1 MTKNNKKKMHRYFRY
16 VIIMLIISSVL
27 VATIVLY
34 NINGMQNKMGEQI
47 VYSNEHY
54 VLRGNPTE
62 LQKEL
67 FKELSSQIEKNIAD
81 DFDVVELVVKSF
93 IADYYTWTNK
103 QGSYD
108 VGGSDFIFANEKTN
122 FYFTTRRNFYSN
134 MSIYLEQGLTSNDLI
149 EVELIS
155 MGDAS
160 YSAPYYYYG
169 TEYKA
174 FYVEASW
181 SYKENTKVD
190 ISKFSNFGSFTII
203 QTEENRYEI
212 VRFY

>member
-1 MTKNNKKKMHRYFRY
+1 MTKNDLKKIHRYFRY

-27 VATIVLY
+27 VAGIVLY
-34 NINGMQNKMGEQI
+34 NLKNMQGGTGEQI
-47 VYSNEHY
+47 VYSNEY
-54 VLRGNPTE
+54 YTLRGKPTS
-62 LQKEL
+62 LQKDL
-67 FKELSSQIEKNIAD
+67 FKELSSQLEKGIED

-108 VGGSDFIFANEKTN
+108 VGGSEFIFSTEKTN
-122 FYFTTRRNFYSN
+122 FYFTSRRNFYSN
-134 MSIYLEQGLTSNDLI
+134 MSIFIEQDLLQGDLI
-149 EVELIS
+149 EVESIT

-160 YSAPYYYYG
+160 FAAPYNYYG
-169 TEYKA
+169 TEYPA

-181 SYKENTKVD
+181 TYKSNEKMD
-190 ISKFSNFGSFTII
+190 ISKFANYGSFTVIK
-203 QTEENRYEI
+203 TAENRYEI